1 MRRRDILLSTA
12 ASLAAA
18 LVPRNAAAQVEV
30 EIRRGQVRAIPIAIA
45 EFSGGGFA
53 GEITQIIT
61 ADLDRSGLFKPIN
74 PASFIERVAS
84 VDASPQFQNWRVLNI
99 QALVVGRVVDT
110 GDGRL
115 KGEYRLWDVYSGRQI
130 AGEQFY
136 IPANA
141 SRRLAHII
149 ADAVY
154 ERLTG
159 EKGYFDSRVVFV
171 DETGPKNERVK
182 RLAIMDQ
189 DGANLR
195 LLTQGRE
202 LVLTPRFHPLSQQIT
217 YTAYRDGEPR
227 VVLRDIVSGQE
238 QVLGDFPGMS
248 FAPRFSPQGDRVVMS
263 LQEGSNSSI
272 FQMDVRSRQ
281 LVRLTQSS
289 AIDTA
294 PCYSPDGRSIVFES
308 DRQGKQQLFVM
319 NTDGSGQRRM
329 TFGDGSYST
338 PVWSPRGDLI
348 AFTKQVH
355 GGFAIGVIRPDG
367 SGERLLTEGY
377 HNEGPTWSPN
387 GRIILF
393 FRDSQGANG
402 GPKLYSID
410 LTGYNE
416 RQLATPSFASDPAWS
431 PLLK

>member
-1 MRRRDILLSTA
+1 MS
-12 ASLAAA
+12 
-18 LVPRNAAAQVEV
+18 
-30 EIRRGQVRAIPIAIA
+30 IP
-45 EFSGGGFA
+45 E
-53 GEITQIIT
+53 
-61 ADLDRSGLFKPIN
+61 
-74 PASFIERVAS
+74 
-84 VDASPQFQNWRVLNI
+84 
-99 QALVVGRVVDT
+99 
-110 GDGRL
+110 GRL
-115 KGEYRLWDVYSGRQI
+115 Q
-130 AGEQFY
+130 
-136 IPANA
+136 ANSSTFRRTHRGGWRIL
-141 SRRLAHII
+141 SRT
-149 ADAVY
+149 AVY

-171 DETGPKNERVK
+171 DETGPKNDRVK

-227 VVLRDIVSGQE
+227 VMLRDIMTGQE
-238 QVLGDFPGMS
+238 QVLGDFPNMS
-248 FAPRFSPQGDRVVMS
+248 FAPRFSPQGDRIVMS
-263 LQEGSNSSI
+263 LQEGGNSSI
-272 FQMDVRSRQ
+272 FQMDLRSRQ

-319 NTDGSGQRRM
+319 NADGSGQRRL

-387 GRIILF
+387 GRVILF

-416 RQLATPSFASDPAWS
+416 RQLATPSFGSDPAWS